1 MDPLIQLAAGVSAI
15 ALGSIANSLVPIS
28 ESAQNFNYCVEQ
40 KTAWWKEKDGKLNPR
55 TYSNQVAFYNGKVN
69 KQTVSDLR
77 SM

>member
-40 KTAWWKEKDGKLNPR
+40 KTAWWKEKDGELW
-55 TYSNQVAFYNGKVN
+55 VE
-69 KQTVSDLR
+69 D
-77 SM
+77 

>member
-1 MDPLIQLAAGVSAI
+1 MDPLNKLAAGVSAI

-40 KTAWWKEKDGKLNPR
+40 KTAWWKEKDGKPNPR
-55 TYSNQVAFYNGKVN
+55 TCSNRVAFYNGKVN

>member
-40 KTAWWKEKDGKLNPR
+40 KTDWWKEKDGELNPR
-55 TYSNQVAFYNGKVN
+55 TCSNQVVFCNG
-69 KQTVSDLR
+69 
-77 SM
+77 